1 MSATRDKSQKT
12 TFVYTNIYQLYKKG
26 APAAAP
32 STPASL
38 AAPLATGKV
47 LKSGDLKDPAF
58 KIESF
63 RPAEL
68 LAKRIARESSEPV
81 ASLAPPVYVKKPA
94 VLLDSEAPAI
104 SSLKKN
110 LQSLSDLHA
119 RLRFMLKE
127 LEDLVKE

>member
-12 TFVYTNIYQLYKKG
+12 TFVYTNLYQLYKKG
-26 APAAAP
+26 VHAASKAPG
-32 STPASL
+32 L
-38 AAPLATGKV
+38 DAPLATGKV
-47 LKSGDLKDPAF
+47 LKAGDLKDPAF
-58 KIESF
+58 KVEPY

-68 LAKRIARESSEPV
+68 LSKRIARETSGPSPIQQ
-81 ASLAPPVYVKKPA
+81 PIYVKKPA
-94 VLLDSEAPAI
+94 VLAQAQAPALA
-104 SSLKKN
+104 SLKQN